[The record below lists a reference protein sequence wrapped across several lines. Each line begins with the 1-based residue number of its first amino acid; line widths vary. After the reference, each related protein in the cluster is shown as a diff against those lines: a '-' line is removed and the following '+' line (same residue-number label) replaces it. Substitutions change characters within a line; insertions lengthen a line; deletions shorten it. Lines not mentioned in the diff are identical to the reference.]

1 MTNKTAVIL
10 LAHGS
15 RDPHWIA
22 PFTQMLEQVREQS
35 PHNKVE
41 LAYLEL
47 AEPSLEKKIE
57 ELADTGFLQLEVIP
71 LFFAAGKHL
80 RKDVPLEVEQMQQQ
94 LQQRGLNIKVELH
107 GPIGLEPEVATAISQ
122 TIQRKI
128 K

>member
-47 AEPSLEKKIE
+47 AEPSLEMKIE
-57 ELADTGFLQLEVIP
+57 ELADAGFLQLEVIP

-80 RKDVPLEVEQMQQQ
+80 RKDVPLEVEQVQQQ

>member
-22 PFTQMLEQVREQS
+22 PFSQMLEQVREQS

-47 AEPSLEKKIE
+47 AEPSLEMKIE
-57 ELADTGFLQLEVIP
+57 ELADAGFLQLEVIP

-80 RKDVPLEVEQMQQQ
+80 RKDVPLEVEQVQQQ

>member
-1 MTNKTAVIL
+1 MMNKTAVIL

-15 RDPHWIA
+15 RDPHWLA
-22 PFTQMLEQVREQS
+22 PFSQMLEQVRDQS
-35 PHNKVE
+35 PNTKVE

-47 AEPSLEKKIE
+47 AEPGLEIKIE
-57 ELADTGFLQLEVIP
+57 ELADQGFLQLEIIP

-80 RKDVPLEVEQMQQQ
+80 RKDVPLEVEQVQQQ
-94 LQQRGLNIKVELH
+94 LQQRGINIKVELH

-128 K
+128 N

>member
-80 RKDVPLEVEQMQQQ
+80 RKDVPLEVEQIQQQ

>member
-1 MTNKTAVIL
+1 MTKKSAVIL

-15 RDPHWIA
+15 RDPHWLA
-22 PFTQMLEQVREQS
+22 PFTQMLEQIREQS
-35 PHNKVE
+35 PSTKVE

-47 AEPSLEKKIE
+47 AEPNLESKIE
-57 ELADTGFLQLEVIP
+57 ELADQGFSQLEIIP

-80 RKDVPLEVEQMQQQ
+80 RKDVPHEVEQIQQQ

-128 K
+128 N